1 MSAKLEEFQLDG
13 NRSVCGPR
21 VPPLPAC
28 GESIRGLRPP
38 FLVPRTPM
46 RSIGYGAKRAGEG
59 GCPRTRPLRNA
70 PHPDPL
76 SRSRYIRLRPLN
88 SDRTRVNPSSVASG
102 ERECTEIQARSARAR
117 RKRSSYLMVL
127 IWLKIASAP
136 ISLAYAAITGSANF
150 FITAGYVDA

>member
-28 GESIRGLRPP
+28 GE
-38 FLVPRTPM
+38 
-46 RSIGYGAKRAGEG
+46 RSQAKRAGEG

-76 SRSRYIRLRPLN
+76 P
-88 SDRTRVNPSSVASG
+88 ASG
-102 ERECTEIQARSARAR
+102 ERECIEIQARSARAR
-117 RKRSSYLMVL
+117 RKRSSYLMAL

-136 ISLAYAAITGSANF
+136 ISLA
-150 FITAGYVDA
+150 